1 MSRVERIGRRATG
14 NAARPRLRLV
24 SAASK
29 KETIPL
35 ELTYGQLVLVHKSL
49 QAAKTLDA
57 LGPQVEL
64 LDYTLQQVDIALTHA
79 L

>member
-1 MSRVERIGRRATG
+1 
-14 NAARPRLRLV
+14 V

-29 KETIPL
+29 KETIAL

-49 QAAKTLDA
+49 QAARTLDA

-64 LDYTLQQVDIALTHA
+64 LDDTLQLVDIALTHA